1 MESSWRRE
9 VSCIRWV
16 DCKDEIQILV
26 NSAENCLGSPTK
38 FCWSEQLITTIA
50 RKKFMGDISI
60 SDITK
65 LIEVSCYYLVLK
77 ILV

>member
-38 FCWSEQLITTIA
+38 FCLSEQLITA
-50 RKKFMGDISI
+50 RKKFMGDFSI